1 MNPYELLA
9 EARKKVSILYP
20 ALKVNKKREIL
31 RLTYDIARIK
41 KDPLFS
47 FLPGSAANYEQLKRK
62 LLKLRYPSIY
72 NETPIKNFYLPNPSL
87 DEKEEADISR
97 ELKPPK
103 KIFYEKGAEYSKLFS
118 RLSEK
123 FTSAS
128 FIPISCIREAGDSIS
143 APSYSLRSDNWVL
156 IRQKSAFSKKC
167 PCTKGCLSCGYFVLN
182 LGFGCPFECSY
193 CYLQGYQN
201 INALIL
207 PYNLNDFFIEFDSKF
222 AGLENTIRIGTGEF
236 TDSLALDEYSGYA
249 AELANF
255 FSSRKNVLFELKTKS
270 AATGG
275 LLGIKSSSS
284 VVVSFSLSPRSVS
297 SKEEFLCA
305 DVGERIKAMKNLSSA
320 GWPVAFHLDPIVYR
334 PDFAEL
340 YRELFEEVFSSVSPE
355 KIKWVSLGTFRF
367 NPETAKMVERRFPRS
382 SILDAEMILDFD
394 GKLRYPFKVRKEIY
408 LKILLMLKKFGLPL
422 DRTYLCM
429 ENEAMWKELSIP
441 AVFRW

>member
-9 EARKKVSILYP
+9 EAGKKISLLYP
-20 ALKVNKKREIL
+20 DLKVNKKREIL
-31 RLTYDIARIK
+31 RLAYDIARIR

-62 LLKLRYPSIY
+62 LLKLRYPSLY
-72 NETPIKNFYLPNPSL
+72 GETPIKNFYLPQPSF
-87 DEKEEADISR
+87 DKKEEADISR
-97 ELKPPK
+97 KLRPPK
-103 KIFYEKGAEYSKLFS
+103 KIFYEKGAEESMLFK

-123 FTSAS
+123 ITSAS
-128 FIPISCIREAGDSIS
+128 FIPVGCLKEAGSSIS

-167 PCTKGCLSCGYFVLN
+167 PCTRGCISCGYFVLN

-222 AGLENTIRIGTGEF
+222 SALKNTIRIGTGEF
-236 TDSLALDEYSGYA
+236 TDSLALDEYTGYA
-249 AELANF
+249 SELAKF
-255 FSSRKNVLFELKTKS
+255 FSSKKNVLFELKTKS
-270 AATGG
+270 AGIDG
-275 LLGIKSSSS
+275 LLGMKASPS

-297 SKEEFLCA
+297 RQEEFICA
-305 DVGERIKAMKNLSSA
+305 DIGERIKAMKELSSS
-320 GWPVAFHLDPIVYR
+320 GWPAAFHLDPIIYR
-334 PDFAEL
+334 SDFAAL
-340 YRELFEEVFSSVSPE
+340 YRELFEEVFSSVPPD
-355 KIKWVSLGTFRF
+355 KIKWISLGTFRF
-367 NPETAKMVERRFPRS
+367 NPETAKIVERRFPHS
-382 SILDAEMILDFD
+382 SILEAEMILDFD

-408 LKILLMLKKFGLPL
+408 SKILSMLKKFGFPI
-422 DRTYLCM
+422 DRAYLCM
-429 ENEAMWKELSIP
+429 ENEAMWRELSLP